1 MERIIM
7 TRRKKFNR
15 LVEAKQIAKQLLI
28 HRMWYGLSQTKVAN
42 VLDITFQQ
50 YQKLERCENRVF
62 AEQLILLCK
71 TYKWD
76 PQIIFFSDPTLTLY
90 EWVNSEKP
98 KTITSGVNNN
108 SKNILHKFY
117 VVETNAKRNYM
128 KEKGE

>member
-1 MERIIM
+1 MG
-7 TRRKKFNR
+7 RRKTFNR
-15 LVEAKQIAKQLLI
+15 LPEAKQLAKQLIL
-28 HRMWYGLSQTKVAN
+28 HRLWDGKTQDTVAKLLG
-42 VLDITFQQ
+42 VTFQQ

-76 PQIIFFSDPTLTLY
+76 PQIIFFGDPTLTLY
-90 EWVNSEKP
+90 EWVNSESP

>member
-1 MERIIM
+1 MG
-7 TRRKKFNR
+7 RRKTFNR
-15 LVEAKQIAKQLLI
+15 LSEAKQLAKQLIL
-28 HRMWYGLSQTKVAN
+28 HRLWDGKTQDTVAKLLG
-42 VLDITFQQ
+42 VTFQQ

>member
-1 MERIIM
+1 MG
-7 TRRKKFNR
+7 RRKTFNR
-15 LVEAKQIAKQLLI
+15 LPQAKQLAKQLI
-28 HRMWYGLSQTKVAN
+28 LHRLWDGKTQDTVAKLLG
-42 VLDITFQQ
+42 VTFQQ

-90 EWVNSEKP
+90 EWVNSERP

-128 KEKGE
+128 TEKGE

>member
-1 MERIIM
+1 MG
-7 TRRKKFNR
+7 RRKTFNR
-15 LVEAKQIAKQLLI
+15 LPEAKQLAKQLIL
-28 HRMWYGLSQTKVAN
+28 HRLWDGKTQDTVAKLLG
-42 VLDITFQQ
+42 VTFQQ

-90 EWVNSEKP
+90 EWVNSERP

>member
-1 MERIIM
+1 MG
-7 TRRKKFNR
+7 RRKTFNR
-15 LVEAKQIAKQLLI
+15 LPEAKQLAKQLIL
-28 HRMWYGLSQTKVAN
+28 HRLWDGKTQETVAKLLG
-42 VLDITFQQ
+42 VTFQQ

>member
-1 MERIIM
+1 
-7 TRRKKFNR
+7 
-15 LVEAKQIAKQLLI
+15 
-28 HRMWYGLSQTKVAN
+28 
-42 VLDITFQQ
+42 
-50 YQKLERCENRVF
+50 
-62 AEQLILLCK
+62 LILLCK

>member
-1 MERIIM
+1 MG
-7 TRRKKFNR
+7 RRKTFNR
-15 LVEAKQIAKQLLI
+15 LPEAKQLAKQLIL
-28 HRMWYGLSQTKVAN
+28 HRLWDGKTQDTVAKLLG
-42 VLDITFQQ
+42 VTFQQ

>member
-1 MERIIM
+1 MG
-7 TRRKKFNR
+7 RRKPFNR
-15 LVEAKQIAKQLLI
+15 LPEAKQLAKQLIL
-28 HRMWYGLSQTKVAN
+28 HRLWDGKTQDTVAKLLG
-42 VLDITFQQ
+42 VTFQQ

-76 PQIIFFSDPTLTLY
+76 PQIIFFSDPTLTLN